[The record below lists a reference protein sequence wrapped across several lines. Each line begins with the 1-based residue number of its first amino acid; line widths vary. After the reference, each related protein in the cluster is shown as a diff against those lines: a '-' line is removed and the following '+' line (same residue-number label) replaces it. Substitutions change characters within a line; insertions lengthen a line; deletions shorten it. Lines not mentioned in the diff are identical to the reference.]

1 MLSYIL
7 NKEIDTECKKKHIL
21 HKYRRQGDIVSFSL
35 LKLNKK
41 DLNIVGYFKNKKLAS
56 DNDNNIVIQ
65 SMNNDEYRYKLF
77 NKGSVFTQGYV
88 NVGNDDYVGYINT
101 KPFALLCV
109 FIASVV
115 TLFVICGVLFNHC
128 NRLLIGDPYVVSTGE
143 GITDIEDM
151 LHGKSKSH
159 EMSVP
164 QFSSLFIYKGTYVP
178 LVNLPQNDV
187 MLMYEVYD
195 TDNKLVF
202 SSEKA
207 LVPNSED
214 KWYLDG
220 YKTGAHTFVV
230 KASKVDVDMN
240 KGNTVTFNTTIHI
253 LD

>member
-1 MLSYIL
+1 MLSYVL
-7 NKEIDTECKKKHIL
+7 NKEIDIECKKKHIL

-65 SMNNDEYRYKLF
+65 SMNNDEYKYKLF

-88 NVGNDDYVGYINT
+88 SVGNGDYVGYINT

-109 FIASVV
+109 FIPLVL
-115 TLFVICGVLFNHC
+115 TLFIVSRVLFSYG
-128 NRLLIGDPYVVSTGE
+128 NRLPIEDLSVASTGE

-151 LHGKSKSH
+151 LHGKSESH

-178 LVNLPQNDV
+178 LINLPQNDV

-195 TDNKLVF
+195 TNNKLVF
-202 SSEKA
+202 SSERA

-220 YKTGAHTFVV
+220 YETGAHTFLV